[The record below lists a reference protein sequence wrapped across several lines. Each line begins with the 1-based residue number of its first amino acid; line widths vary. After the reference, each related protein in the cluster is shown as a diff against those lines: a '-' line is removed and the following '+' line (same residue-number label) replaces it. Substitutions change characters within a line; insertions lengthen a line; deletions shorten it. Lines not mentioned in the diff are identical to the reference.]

1 MTTDNHGQRKPRR
14 LSREVIYESSWMNL
28 YADKVAFP
36 QGRIIDRHYFL
47 DFKKEAVAVLVENDD
62 GQILMIEAYR
72 YTTDTIEWEIPAGG
86 IEKGESVLE
95 AARREVIEETG
106 YDPSNMEVIYTFHPS
121 NGISNQVFHI
131 AKCLATGPQGE
142 FDRNEVKSVRWFT
155 CDEVRQLIKEKKLRD
170 GFSLTALL
178 LKLWHDALTQEM

>member
-1 MTTDNHGQRKPRR
+1 MTTDSHGQRKPRR

-28 YADKVAFP
+28 YADKVEFP

-62 GQILMIEAYR
+62 GQILMIESYR
-72 YTTDTIEWEIPAGG
+72 YTTDSIEWEIPAGG

-95 AARREVIEETG
+95 TARREVIEETG
-106 YDPSNMEVIYTFHPS
+106 YDPSNMEVIYSFHPS

-131 AKCLATGPQGE
+131 AKCLATGSQGE
-142 FDRNEVKSVRWFT
+142 FDRNEVRSVRWFT
-155 CDEVRQLIKEKKLRD
+155 CDEVRQLIKKKKLRD

-178 LKLWHDALTQEM
+178 LKLSPDTLTQE